1 MIHKSDSFLR
11 EGFDSEA
18 PAPYHARAMGN
29 PLRERR
35 TPSDWAASGQVI
47 EIAEKISDFGRLA
60 EIVGGDLETLD
71 PEMRPPDWRDAPV
84 TGELCFGF
92 ADAQEGVPAL
102 QGSVAATIDAVCQR
116 CLQPFRLALKVEL
129 RLLFVASADDGVD
142 TDGYEVWEL
151 DEDRL
156 RPLDLVEEALVMAMP
171 LAAMH
176 VDDAAC
182 TGLAGEAVAESTTT
196 RPFASLRAQMEDE
209 N

>member
-1 MIHKSDSFLR
+1 
-11 EGFDSEA
+11 
-18 PAPYHARAMGN
+18 MGN